1 MGLRLARARLPVVVR
16 VMVGVMAGAGEH
28 VGGARLVLEQ
38 RALSEVLPRAHLVRV
53 RVKVRV
59 RRKVRV
65 RARVRVRVRDRARVR
80 TRGRGRVRFCAH
92 QLD

>member
-1 MGLRLARARLPVVVR
+1 MGLRLARTRLPVLVR

-28 VGGARLVLEQ
+28 VCGARLVLEQ

-59 RRKVRV
+59 R
-65 RARVRVRVRDRARVR
+65 ARVRVRVRDRARVR
-80 TRGRGRVRFCAH
+80 TRGRGRGRFCAH